1 MFWRAAF
8 LLRGADGHGP
18 AGPNRR
24 RRAFLPAKRA
34 PFKGVNMRVSNR
46 RLEPWL
52 AAVLGGLTVLAA
64 GGLWQALVWPRAAV
78 AQVPDSGL
86 QRKEMIDELRLSN
99 KKLTEIAG
107 VLREIRDLQAQRK
120 DSALPKG
127 P

>member
-1 MFWRAAF
+1 
-8 LLRGADGHGP
+8 
-18 AGPNRR
+18 
-24 RRAFLPAKRA
+24 
-34 PFKGVNMRVSNR
+34 MRVSNR
-46 RLEPWL
+46 RLEPCL

-120 DSALPKG
+120 DATPTKG